1 MDSPARNPDR
11 LFIGRDTELDALRHG
26 LAEALSG
33 RSRVL
38 LLAGEPGIGK
48 TTTAEQFV
56 RSVREAGV
64 CVIWAKCYE
73 QAGAPAFW
81 PWELVFRALLVD
93 PEFAPQWPLLEP
105 VALEMAAGAAGG
117 AAREHARFRL
127 FDGATTGIKQAAQ
140 VRPLVLVIDDLH
152 GADVSSLLLLQFLAQ
167 HLEAARVLVLGT
179 YRDTGLPAEHPI
191 MRTLAELARIPGNR
205 ALFLAGL
212 DAPAIGGFIRES
224 AGIDPSSALVEAV
237 RRETDGNPFL
247 VSELVRQLVDDGRID
262 RPEALERVPVSQRV
276 RAATGRR
283 LAGLSPECQR
293 AIVVASII
301 GREFTV
307 DLVAAA
313 GGAGDDV
320 TAVVDEATA
329 AGLVSASPSR
339 SGHWRFD
346 HALTREAVYAD
357 VKAGERARLHQA
369 VGEGIERLHAGEIGP
384 HLAELAHHFAEAS
397 RTGDPAKAIA
407 YAKRAGDH
415 ACAASAY
422 EEAVRLYESA
432 IEMLPRQ
439 VGATQMDRCEL
450 VLALAEA
457 HRGAGDVAQA
467 NRTSLE
473 AASLARSSG
482 TREQHARAALS
493 YGTRDPHGGA
503 ATPDPILVELLD
515 EALTVWH
522 GDDHPLHVELLGRL
536 ACALVFDHDPTR
548 RHRLSADAL
557 AMARRIGDARLLG
570 RALNN
575 RIAATIGPD
584 FVDENA
590 TFISELFRLASETR
604 ETELLFQ
611 SHRWQYIDRLT
622 RGDGAGVIRAL
633 HGCRVIADASRDPV
647 HRWFVGV
654 LQITQATLEG
664 RFADAERLMGELANL
679 TWCQPFTGGLLVIQ
693 TFSLRSLTGGLEAFV
708 DAIDS
713 TASLNEAAPSLRAS
727 VAMAHAEL
735 GQGEKARRE
744 YDRVLAGN
752 LCDVPPPQLLLTIA
766 FLARACE
773 VLDDVEHAATLY
785 EHMLP
790 NAGLAILAGPGIGM
804 FGTADHVLGRLAGVR
819 GDWAVAAEHL
829 DTAIEQYASM
839 NAAPWLAEARYDRA
853 RVVVAADGDQVRA
866 MALNDLALASAR
878 ELGMQP
884 LERKASALHA
894 RLERHEPSDGDGVEA
909 SVVADNIMRREG
921 DYWTL
926 IYEGTT
932 SRLRHSSG
940 CRYLAELL
948 RYPGREIHALEL
960 LSLASEEP
968 ADLAEVAGDAGEVL
982 DTQARASYRHRL
994 LDLHAALAEAETNHD
1009 AGRCEMLRHEREAL
1023 ESELARAVG
1032 LGNRARRAASAAE
1045 RARINVTRAVRRVV
1059 GRCDDADPTLG
1070 RHLARRLRTGAFC
1083 AYLPDPRVDVR
1094 WVIGV

>member
-1 MDSPARNPDR
+1 MDSPARNPDE

-93 PEFAPQWPLLEP
+93 PEFAPLWPLLEP
-105 VALEMAAGAAGG
+105 VALEMAAGAAPGG
-117 AAREHARFRL
+117 AAPEHARFRL
-127 FDGATTGIKQAAQ
+127 FDGATTGIKQVAQ

-179 YRDTGLPAEHPI
+179 YRDMGLPAEHPI

-212 DAPAIGGFIRES
+212 DPPAIGRFIRES
-224 AGIDPSSALVEAV
+224 AGSDPSSALIEAV

-247 VSELVRQLVDDGRID
+247 VSELVRQLVDDGHID

-293 AIVVASII
+293 AIVVASVI
-301 GREFTV
+301 GREFTLG
-307 DLVAAA
+307 LVAAA
-313 GGAGDDV
+313 GGADDDV

-329 AGLVSASPSR
+329 AGLVSASPGR

-357 VKAGERARLHQA
+357 VKAGERARLHQT
-369 VGEGIERLHAGEIGP
+369 VGEGIERLHAGELGS

-407 YAKRAGDH
+407 YARRAGDH

-432 IEMLPRQ
+432 LEMLPRQ
-439 VGATQMDRCEL
+439 VGATPMDRCDL
-450 VLALAEA
+450 VLALAAA
-457 HRGAGDVAQA
+457 HHGAGDVAQA
-467 NRTSLE
+467 NRASLE
-473 AASLARSSG
+473 AASLARASG
-482 TREQHARAALS
+482 TREQLARAALS

-503 ATPDPILVELLD
+503 ATADPTLVGLLE
-515 EALTVWH
+515 EALAAWQ
-522 GDDHPLHVELLGRL
+522 GQDDPLHATLLGRL
-536 ACALVFDHDPTR
+536 AGILAREDDPAR
-548 RHRLSADAL
+548 RDRLSAEAL
-557 AMARRIGDARLLG
+557 AMARRIGDLRLLG
-570 RALNN
+570 RTLSN
-575 RIAATIGPD
+575 RLAATIDDVEQSDGLI
-584 FVDENA
+584 A
-590 TFISELFRLASETR
+590 ELFRIATETR
-604 ETELLFQ
+604 DTDLLLQ
-611 SHRWQYIDRLT
+611 SHRWGFIDCLT
-622 RGDGAGVIRAL
+622 RGDGPGVIRAL
-633 HGCRVIADASRDPV
+633 HGCRVIAEASRDPV
-647 HRWFVGV
+647 HRWFVAV

-664 RFADAERLMGELANL
+664 RFSDAERLMGELANL
-679 TWCQPFTGGLLVIQ
+679 TWCQPFTGGLLVIE
-693 TFSLRSLTGGLEAFV
+693 TFSLRSLTGGLEGIV
-708 DAIDS
+708 DAIES
-713 TASLNEAAPSLRAS
+713 TASLNEAAPSVRAC
-727 VAMAHAEL
+727 VAMVHAEL
-735 GQGEKARRE
+735 GQLEKARRE
-744 YDRVLAGN
+744 YDRVLARD
-752 LCDVPPPQLLLTIA
+752 LADVPFPQLLMTIE
-766 FLARACE
+766 FLARVCE
-773 VLDDVEHAATLY
+773 ALGDVEHASTLY
-785 EHMLP
+785 DRMLP
-790 NAGLAILAGPGIGM
+790 NAALTIVVGPGVAM
-804 FGTADHVLGRLAGVR
+804 YGTADHVLGRLAGVR
-819 GDWAVAAEHL
+819 GDWAVAARHL

-839 NAAPWLAEARYDRA
+839 KAAPWLAEARYDRA
-853 RVVVAADGDQVRA
+853 RVLMAADGDRVGA

-894 RLERHEPSDGDGVEA
+894 RLERHEPSDVDVVEA
-909 SVVADNIMRREG
+909 RLVADNVMRREG

-940 CRYLAELL
+940 CQYLAELL
-948 RYPGREIHALEL
+948 RHPGREIHALEL
-960 LSLASEEP
+960 VSLAREEP
-968 ADLAEVAGDAGEVL
+968 ADLAEVSGDAGEVL
-982 DTQARASYRHRL
+982 DAQARASYRQRL
-994 LDLHAALAEAETNHD
+994 LDLRAARAEAEANND
-1009 AGRCEMLRHEREAL
+1009 AGRCELLQHEREAL

-1059 GRCDDADPTLG
+1059 GRCDDANPTLG

-1083 AYLPDPRVDVR
+1083 VYLPDPRVDVR